1 MDNFSEKRKIK
12 IIGNKIKKNQTYIQ
26 PNTLMTLI
34 ANNDIY
40 PTQFFFD
47 DNKLVDNT
55 ISKNKQLIQ
64 PTRSLSEYM
73 AIPDLSI
80 PLTDLMNSYDIN
92 TYEELLL
99 YIKNLIDDN
108 KNEFTIY
115 RLINL
120 YTRIFYEDLIKIN
133 NSLIK
138 IFKIVFEKYDIN
150 EKELDVFLKKWF
162 KNNDKNAFKINICK
176 DVKNFLSK

>member
-12 IIGNKIKKNQTYIQ
+12 IIGHKIKKNQTYIQ
-26 PNTLMTLI
+26 PNTLMTMV

-55 ISKNKQLIQ
+55 ISKNRQLIQ

-73 AIPDLSI
+73 SIPDLSI
-80 PLTDLMNSYDIN
+80 PLTDLMNSYEIN

-120 YTRIFYEDLIKIN
+120 YTRIFYEDLTKIN

-150 EKELDVFLKKWF
+150 EKELDIFLKKWF

>member
-1 MDNFSEKRKIK
+1 MDNFSKKRKIK
-12 IIGNKIKKNQTYIQ
+12 IIGHKIKKNEAYIQ
-26 PNTLMTLI
+26 PNTLMNLT
-34 ANNDIY
+34 ANVDVY

-47 DNKLVDNT
+47 DNKIIDNAN
-55 ISKNKQLIQ
+55 SVNKQLEESSR
-64 PTRSLSEYM
+64 TLSEYM

-80 PLTDLMNSYDIN
+80 PLTDLMNSYEIN

-99 YIKNLIDDN
+99 YIKNLIDDT

-120 YTRIFYEDLIKIN
+120 YTRIFYEELTKIN
-133 NSLIK
+133 KSLIK
-138 IFKIVFEKYDIN
+138 IFKNVFEKYNID
-150 EKELDVFLKKWF
+150 EKELDIFLKKWF